1 MMVVSYFLG
10 QRFFPVQY
18 DLKRVIGYP
27 LFAAVL
33 VFSYSHFLPMEGML
47 SHVLKGLVLFL
58 FIGLV
63 WLFEV
68 RKKSVFSPET
78 NSKIAENED
87 QNH

>member
-1 MMVVSYFLG
+1 
-10 QRFFPVQY
+10 
-18 DLKRVIGYP
+18 
-27 LFAAVL
+27 
-33 VFSYSHFLPMEGML
+33 MEGML

-87 QNH
+87 QNHQ

>member
-1 MMVVSYFLG
+1 
-10 QRFFPVQY
+10 
-18 DLKRVIGYP
+18 
-27 LFAAVL
+27 
-33 VFSYSHFLPMEGML
+33 MEGML
-47 SHVLKGLVLFL
+47 SHVLKVSVLFL

-68 RKKSVFSPET
+68 RKKSVISPET